1 MRTIIFA
8 GGGTAGHVEPALAV
22 AGQWMRENPADKCI
36 FIGTSEGLET
46 SLVPAAGFT
55 LRTIKKLY
63 LLADFHLV
71 FFYCPCIC
79 CRL

>member
-55 LRTIKKLY
+55 LRTIKKVA
-63 LLADFHLV
+63 LARSV
-71 FFYCPCIC
+71 VQ
-79 CRL
+79 